1 MSAQAATDLAREIL
15 SLPPAI
21 TDRYPSRP
29 TDPLLMRAWIDGVR
43 AVLLD
48 EAQRLAAVGV
58 AQATGGRLDQAVETK
73 DAAEYYVQLA
83 RRLYD
88 LRLPA

>member
-43 AVLLD
+43 LVLLD
-48 EAQRLAAVGV
+48 EAQRLVAVGV
-58 AQATGGRLDQAVETK
+58 AQAAGGGLDQAVETK
-73 DAAEYYVQLA
+73 ERAGYYVRLA
-83 RRLYD
+83 RLLYD
-88 LRLPA
+88 LRLSA